1 MAKLEKESR
10 HEKNVLKTLKLTETH
25 LKKLQNCSKQANPF
39 QREIFV
45 ERYTV
50 STIDQANN

>member
-25 LKKLQNCSKQANPF
+25 LKKLQTAQDRQTLFKEKSL
-39 QREIFV
+39 QRDTQ
-45 ERYTV
+45 Y
-50 STIDQANN
+50 QP